1 MITDSDFE
9 LTHKIKRIYNS
20 DMLKYDTYYSL
31 DILLLLGYKMKEF
44 EKTKLL
50 TQIHR
55 SLKNYIRKVE
65 YSPLTKYK
73 QKLISKLSHFLYK
86 LNRDVIA

>member
-1 MITDSDFE
+1 
-9 LTHKIKRIYNS
+9 
-20 DMLKYDTYYSL
+20 MLKYDTYYSL
-31 DILLLLGYKMKEF
+31 DIILLLGYKMKEF

-73 QKLISKLSHFLYK
+73 QKIISQLSQFLYNM
-86 LNRDVIA
+86 NRDVIA

>member
-1 MITDSDFE
+1 MTNSDFE
-9 LTHKIKRIYNS
+9 LTSKIKRIYNS

-31 DILLLLGYKMKEF
+31 DIILLLGYKMKEF

-55 SLKNYIRKVE
+55 SLKNYIRRVE
-65 YSPLTKYK
+65 YSPLTRYK
-73 QKLISKLSHFLYK
+73 QKIISKLSHFLYNM
-86 LNRDVIA
+86 NRDTIA